1 MRHSR
6 HKKRKEA
13 INMKLLALASLAL
26 FVSVP
31 SFSAGGVVTNSAK
44 PQLRNLM
51 VATTDH
57 AASAVVKHL
66 F

>member
-1 MRHSR
+1 M
-6 HKKRKEA
+6 KK
-13 INMKLLALASLAL
+13 LFALAFLAL

-44 PQLRNLM
+44 TTAKESVKAAKYT

-57 AASAVVKHL
+57 AARAVVKHL